1 MDLSSVVILKE
12 YSRKLW
18 RSITRPMSW
27 VTSFNEL
34 NTEKITKKKKN
45 FITYA
50 TRKVYAN
57 MINLQGI
64 RTRSFAPFESKGIF
78 TKKKRKNT
86 IYPKVK
92 LLTKTFTLARMK
104 NIFENFLLITQ
115 RVKKKRNYNRIDSI
129 WTNTIREEYFWKFW
143 KISSKEIHTFDIIHF
158 QAITIKGN
166 NWNDIPDRRST
177 VIDVRRLSVGTD
189 QTACSLPR
197 PINEA
202 FSLSWNGYSC

>member
-78 TKKKRKNT
+78 TKKEKRKNT

-115 RVKKKRNYNRIDSI
+115 RVKKKKKLQSDRLNLNEYNSRGILLKILENFSKRNSHLRYN
-129 WTNTIREEYFWKFW
+129 
-143 KISSKEIHTFDIIHF
+143 TFPSDYD
-158 QAITIKGN
+158 QGKQLKRYT
-166 NWNDIPDRRST
+166 RST
-177 VIDVRRLSVGTD
+177 IHGDRCPTLIGRHGSDRVQFT
-189 QTACSLPR
+189 
-197 PINEA
+197 
-202 FSLSWNGYSC
+202 